1 MSRIDPLDIDGR
13 LLALLVA
20 VVDTQS
26 ITRAAERLAVTQS
39 AVSHGLERLRALAGE
54 PLVVRSGRG
63 VVATAHALALAERAR
78 ALLAG
83 LHALADGSG
92 FEPSRFEGCVQVA
105 ANPLQRDLLLPRL
118 LARLHADAPR
128 VTLRVIPSDVPSA
141 EMLRDARCQLAI
153 SPRPPDASDI
163 VHKRL
168 FEDHYAVFFD
178 ASQRAAPRDRAAFE
192 AAEHVVVRHLPQR
205 HLAIDDWLDEQ
216 GVRRH
221 IAVEVADFAG
231 VRPFVVGSSR
241 IATLPSLLRVGALA
255 ALAHAAPPLDCKPM
269 PMYAM
274 WHQRHQDDP
283 MHRWLRAALD
293 TVVTPALAAHGPS
306 AAVAAA
312 A

>member
-92 FEPSRFEGCVQVA
+92 FEPSRFEGCVQIA

-118 LARLHADAPR
+118 LARLRADAPR
-128 VTLRVIPSDVPSA
+128 VTVRVIPSDVPSA

-168 FEDHYAVFFD
+168 FEDRYVVFYD
-178 ASQRAAPRDRAAFE
+178 SARREPPHDRAAFE
-192 AAEHVVVRHLPQR
+192 AAPHVVVRHAPLR
-205 HLAIDDWLDEQ
+205 HLAIDDWLDAQ
-216 GVRRH
+216 GLRRH
-221 IAVEVADFAG
+221 VEVEVVDFAG
-231 VRPFVVGSSR
+231 VYPFIADTDR
-241 IATLPSLLRVGALA
+241 IATLPSLLRIGAMAGLALA
-255 ALAHAAPPLDCKPM
+255 APPFDCEPM

-274 WHQRHQDDP
+274 WHQRHQDDA

-293 TVVTPALAAHGPS
+293 DVVPQALS
-306 AAVAAA
+306 ARA
-312 A
+312 

>member
-26 ITRAAERLAVTQS
+26 ITRAADHLGVTQS
-39 AVSHGLERLRALAGE
+39 AVSHGLERLRALADE

-63 VVATAHALALAERAR
+63 VVATARALALAERAR

-83 LHALADGSG
+83 LQSLTDDSAFD
-92 FEPSRFEGCVQVA
+92 PSRFDGCVQIA
-105 ANPLQRDLLLPRL
+105 ANPLQRDLLLPALLNRL
-118 LARLHADAPR
+118 RTEAPR
-128 VTLRVIPSDVPSA
+128 ATLRVLPSDVPTV

-153 SPRPPDASDI
+153 SPRPPDAADI

-168 FEDHYAVFFD
+168 FEDRYVVFFD
-178 ASQRAAPRDRAAFE
+178 ASQRDAPADRAGFE

-205 HLAIDDWLDEQ
+205 HLAVDDWLDAQ
-216 GVRRH
+216 GFARR

-231 VRPFVVGSSR
+231 VRAFVAGSPR

-255 ALAHAAPPLDCKPM
+255 GLAHAAPPFDCAPM

-283 MHRWLRAALD
+283 MHRWLRASLCA
-293 TVVTPALAAHGPS
+293 VVPGVLAE
-306 AAVAAA
+306 AV
-312 A
+312 

>member
-1 MSRIDPLDIDGR
+1 MNRIDPLDIDGR

-26 ITRAAERLAVTQS
+26 ITRAADRLGVTQS
-39 AVSHGLERLRALAGE
+39 AVSHGLERLRGLAGE

-63 VVATAHALALAERAR
+63 VVATARALALAERAR

-83 LHALADGSG
+83 LQALTDDGV
-92 FEPSRFEGCVQVA
+92 FDPVRFDGCVRIA
-105 ANPLQRDLLLPRL
+105 ANPLQRDLLLPAL
-118 LARLHADAPR
+118 LARLRADAPL
-128 VTLRVIPSDVPSA
+128 VTLRVMPSDVPSA

-153 SPRPPDASDI
+153 SPRPPDAADI

-168 FEDHYAVFFD
+168 FEDRYVVYFD
-178 ASQRAAPRDRAAFE
+178 AAQREAPVDRQAFE

-205 HLAIDDWLDEQ
+205 HLAIDDWLDAQ
-216 GVRRH
+216 GFNRR

-231 VRPFVVGSSR
+231 VRAFVAGSRR

-255 ALAHAAPPLDCKPM
+255 GLARATPPFACEPM
-269 PMYAM
+269 PMYAL

-283 MHRWLRAALD
+283 MHRWLRASLD
-293 TVVTPALAAHGPS
+293 AVVPTSLDAGSLAA
-306 AAVAAA
+306 A
-312 A
+312 

>member
-1 MSRIDPLDIDGR
+1 MRRMNRIDPLDVDGR

-20 VVDTQS
+20 VVDEQS
-26 ITRAAERLAVTQS
+26 ITRAAERLGVTQS

-78 ALLAG
+78 TLLAG
-83 LHALADGSG
+83 LHALADLGG
-92 FEPSRFEGCVQVA
+92 FEPARFDGCVHVA

-118 LARLHADAPR
+118 LARLRAEAPR
-128 VTLRVIPSDVPSA
+128 VMLRVIPSDVPSA
-141 EMLRDARCQLAI
+141 DMLRDARCQLAI

-168 FEDHYAVFFD
+168 FEDRYAVFFD
-178 ASQRAAPRDRAAFE
+178 ATQRDVPLDRPAFE
-192 AAEHVVVRHLPQR
+192 ASEHVVVRHAPQR
-205 HLAIDDWLDEQ
+205 HLAIDDWLDAQ
-216 GVRRH
+216 GVRRR

-231 VRPFVVGSSR
+231 ARPFLAGSAR

-255 ALAHAAPPLDCKPM
+255 GLAWAASPFDCEPM

-283 MHRWLRAALD
+283 MHRWLRGALD
-293 TVVTPALAAHGPS
+293 AVVPEALG
-306 AAVAAA
+306 AVVG
-312 A
+312 